1 MLDAMINGAVAQETV
16 GTLLDTTGSMVQ
28 TSLAS
33 RIVDGL
39 MKERCASAPE
49 VGWDTPNPNG
59 ATWQP
64 WTASGRPFEGRDA
77 NQTLGSTPCRWP
89 TGAAPQPQPLRHWG
103 RDGCRG
109 IRPQPL
115 NHGSPGR
122 PGTGP

>member
-1 MLDAMINGAVAQETV
+1 MRG
-16 GTLLDTTGSMVQ
+16 GTPN
-28 TSLAS
+28 
-33 RIVDGL
+33 
-39 MKERCASAPE
+39 RCASAPE